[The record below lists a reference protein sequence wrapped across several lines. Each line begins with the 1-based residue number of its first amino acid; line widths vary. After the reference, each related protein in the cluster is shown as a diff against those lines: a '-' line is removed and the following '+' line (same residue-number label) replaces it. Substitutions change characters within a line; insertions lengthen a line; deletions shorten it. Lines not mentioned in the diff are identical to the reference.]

1 MAFLTTVGMLMGGAS
16 AIKGFLG
23 GGKMA
28 RAGRRALADIEEVQL
43 TNAFQNVK
51 PSLEAERRMF
61 GQSATRLGSIADVA
75 QGMDASSAM
84 ALLNTGQEKI
94 NEFELSGIQSMIDKN
109 YEADVLR
116 AQDEVRI
123 QGQMETRNQN
133 RRAEAISQIQ
143 SGEQMQTDALNNA
156 AQLAVTAG
164 NMQDKANATKGY
176 DPGAMTKQRLNKRM
190 TRLSGAPTTR
200 AFKDSS
206 VQGMRSQIRG
216 AGGGLFGNKGFFGG
230 KGPLFGTSGLFG
242 AQGPIGSLFN

>member
-1 MAFLTTVGMLMGGAS
+1 MPLLTTVGMLMGGAS

-116 AQDEVRI
+116 GQDDVRI
-123 QGQMETRNQN
+123 EQQLETRTQN

-143 SGEQMQTDALNNA
+143 AGEQMQTDALSNA
-156 AQLAVTAG
+156 AQIAMTAG
-164 NMQDKANATKGY
+164 MDQAAKQAKQGF
-176 DPGAMTKQRLNKRM
+176 DPGAMTKQRLGKRM
-190 TRLSGAPTTR
+190 TRLTGQPLTQN
-200 AFKDSS
+200 FMDSS
-206 VQGMRSQIRG
+206 IKGMRSQIRG
-216 AGGGLFGNKGFFGG
+216 AGGGLFGSKS
-230 KGPLFGTSGLFG
+230 PIFGTTGLFG
-242 AQGPIGSLFN
+242 KQGPIANLFN

>member
-1 MAFLTTVGMLMGGAS
+1 MPLLTTVGMLMGGAS

-84 ALLNTGQEKI
+84 ALLNTGQDKI
-94 NEFELSGIQSMIDKN
+94 NEFELSGIQAMIDKN

-116 AQDEVRI
+116 AQDDVRI
-123 QGQMETRNQN
+123 QQQLETRNQN

-143 SGEQMQTDALNNA
+143 AGEQMQTDALSNA
-156 AQLAVTAG
+156 AQLAMTAG
-164 NMQDKANATKGY
+164 MDQAAKQAKQGF
-176 DPGAMTKQRLNKRM
+176 DPGAMTKQRLGKRM
-190 TRLSGAPTTR
+190 TRLTGQPLTQG
-200 AFKDSS
+200 FKDSS
-206 VQGMRSQIRG
+206 IRGMRSQIRA
-216 AGGGLFGNKGFFGG
+216 AGGGLFGSKS
-230 KGPLFGTSGLFG
+230 PIFGTTGLFG
-242 AQGPIGSLFN
+242 KQGPIANLFN